1 MRILLWACLA
11 CVESV
16 KLSAGS
22 LQSGSVTLGTLFTPG
37 YDSIPLDIVV
47 THQLYGSFSNLQSLA
62 SVMVIVNGDLAQVK
76 DLPEHVNTSLI
87 KLPLARLSDQHF
99 ASRYFVNGPSTIS
112 GFSAEKQHGHY
123 TLAML
128 TFLDNCATS
137 FCVWADF
144 DMLLHR
150 QVHGQGWVDRMVQ
163 VLSDIPDASFASTEG
178 IVQNEENKRCEP
190 TGRIARLSHG
200 VSSRLILFDKA
211 RLAASKVFPIKLG
224 CASKECDTFES
235 MLGRYGPKGLWV
247 DCNPAGLWV
256 LHPPLHT
263 QAYFQKLQQCGSIR
277 KGFMGLWREL
287 EQLPDPDIEDVS
299 AEGSFGKL
307 KLC

>member
-16 KLSAGS
+16 KLNAGS
-22 LQSGSVTLGTLFTPG
+22 VQSGSVTFGTLFTPG
-37 YDSIPLDIVV
+37 YDSIPLDIVM

-76 DLPEHVNTSLI
+76 DFPEHVNTSLI
-87 KLPLARLSDQHF
+87 KLSLERLSDQHF

-112 GFSAEKQHGHY
+112 GFSDTKQFGHY
-123 TLAML
+123 TLAIL
-128 TFLDNCATS
+128 TFLDNCATA

-150 QVHGQGWVDRMVQ
+150 QVYGQGWVDRMVQ
-163 VLSDIPDASFASTEG
+163 ELRNVPDASFVSTDG
-178 IVQNEENKRCEP
+178 NQKRCEP
-190 TGRIARLSHG
+190 TGRLTRLSHG
-200 VSSRLILFDKA
+200 VSSRFILFDKA

-224 CASKECDTFES
+224 CASKECDTFEN
-235 MLGRYGPKGLWV
+235 MLGTYGPTGLWV

-256 LHPPLHT
+256 LHPPLDT
-263 QAYFQKLQQCGSIR
+263 QAYFQKLQQCGSTR

-287 EQLPDPDIEDVS
+287 EQLPDPDIEHVG